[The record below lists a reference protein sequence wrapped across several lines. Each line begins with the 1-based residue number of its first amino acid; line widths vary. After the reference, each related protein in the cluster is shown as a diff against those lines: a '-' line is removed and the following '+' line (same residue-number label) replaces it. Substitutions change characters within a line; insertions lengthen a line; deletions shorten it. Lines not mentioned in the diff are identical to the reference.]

1 MRRSLTRLQFNWRYA
16 LGEVLL
22 IIAGVTIA
30 LAGTAW
36 YDQRQERR
44 EEILALQ
51 QLRATLADDLE
62 SIRYYQQEI
71 ERIDRDIYSLIDHLQ
86 SDRPYAEELDEWFG
100 SLGSWRSVNVRTG
113 PFEWMKSNGFELIS
127 DPSIRAR
134 LIAFYEDT
142 FPSLSRNEDIDRDF
156 VRDKVWSY
164 FFVNFS
170 RPSDEQGYWQP
181 LDYEAVRAEPYVLN
195 LCKWRVSSHERFL
208 RRNLASSVEEIG
220 ELLLALDG
228 ELAR

>member
-1 MRRSLTRLQFNWRYA
+1 MRNSLLRMKFNWRYA

-22 IIAGVTIA
+22 IIVGVTVA

-36 YDQRQERR
+36 YDERQERR
-44 EEILALQ
+44 DELVALQ
-51 QLRATLADDLE
+51 QLRETLADDLE

-71 ERIDRDIYSLIDHLQ
+71 ERIDRDIYSLIDYLQ
-86 SDRPYAEELDEWFG
+86 TDKPYTEELDRWFG

-113 PFEWMKSNGFELIS
+113 PFESLKSNGFELIS
-127 DPSIRAR
+127 DPAIRAR
-134 LIAFYEDT
+134 LIGFYEDT
-142 FPSLSRNEDIDRDF
+142 YPSLSRNEDIDRDF

-170 RPSDEQGYWQP
+170 RPNDEQGFWRP
-181 LDYEAVRAEPYVLN
+181 LDYAAIRDEPYVLN

-208 RRNLASSVEEIG
+208 RRNLISSVAEIG
-220 ELLLALDG
+220 DLLVALDG
-228 ELAR
+228 VLGY

>member
-1 MRRSLTRLQFNWRYA
+1 MRRFPSRLQFNWRYA

-22 IIAGVTIA
+22 IIVGVTIA

-36 YDQRQERR
+36 YDQRQERQ
-44 EEILALQ
+44 EELLALR
-51 QLRATLADDLE
+51 QLRETLADDLE

-71 ERIDRDIYSLIDHLQ
+71 DRIDRDIYLLIDHLQ
-86 SDRPYAEELDEWFG
+86 SDRPYTAALDEWFG

-113 PFEWMKSNGFELIS
+113 PFESLKSNGFELIS
-127 DPSIRAR
+127 NPAIRAR

-142 FPSLSRNEDIDRDF
+142 HPSLSRNEDIDRDF

-170 RPSDEQGYWQP
+170 RPNDEQGYWQP
-181 LDYEAVRAEPYVLN
+181 LDYEAVRSEPYVLN

-208 RRNLASSVEEIG
+208 RRNLVSSVEEIG
-220 ELLLALDG
+220 ELLLALDS
-228 ELAR
+228 ELAN